1 MVSLLDDATIIGLS
15 RNYVSA
21 EMMSNTD
28 CGGSAEFYRGYVSAM
43 VCVLNSARSAG
54 NAASYLRIVEG
65 LDDSIAVPP
74 HPDDLVSGAKFAL
87 MNAHSYGRYARDNPG
102 TPLGDVFT
110 TLNEDL
116 ASKARCFAG
125 KR

>member
-1 MVSLLDDATIIGLS
+1 MLSLLDNATIIGLS
-15 RNYVSA
+15 NNYVSP

-43 VCVLNSARSAG
+43 VSALNSARSAG
-54 NAASYLRIVEG
+54 NAASYLKIVEA
-65 LDDSIAVPP
+65 LDDSIAVPS
-74 HPDDLVSGAKFAL
+74 HPDDLVSGAKSAL

-116 ASKARCFAG
+116 ASKARCFAA

>member
-1 MVSLLDDATIIGLS
+1 MLSLLDDATIIGLS
-15 RNYVSA
+15 NNYVSP

-28 CGGSAEFYRGYVSAM
+28 CGGSAEYYRGYVSAIA
-43 VCVLNSARSAG
+43 CILNSARSAG
-54 NAASYLRIVEG
+54 NAASYLKIVEA
-65 LDDSIAVPP
+65 LDDSIAVP
-74 HPDDLVSGAKFAL
+74 
-87 MNAHSYGRYARDNPG
+87 YGRYARDNPG

-116 ASKARCFAG
+116 ASKARCFAA